1 MKRISTG
8 SPQDLFTRTRTR
20 LCKGPGQHFTRIST
34 RSAQRSKIFMPGPG
48 RKSHKIDMKGPAAA
62 AAGHTGHLED
72 FIRTSSTSAHKDLH
86 KIKQDSMSPG
96 CPQGLPR
103 GTCTRS
109 CEDFL
114 DDFSKIFKRSPHK
127 GLHNVIEGSLREDFT
142 RISTRS
148 SRKSLCKVMEGL
160 IQRGLHQDLYK
171 SFSQRPVQDHALFP

>member
-1 MKRISTG
+1 
-8 SPQDLFTRTRTR
+8 
-20 LCKGPGQHFTRIST
+20 
-34 RSAQRSKIFMPGPG
+34 MPGLG

-62 AAGHTGHLED
+62 AGHLED
-72 FIRTSSTSAHKDLH
+72 FIRTSCTSAHKDLH

-109 CEDFL
+109 CKDLL
-114 DDFSKIFKRSPHK
+114 DGFRKIIKRYPHK
-127 GLHNVIEGSLREDFT
+127 GLHKVIEGSLREDFT

-148 SRKSLCKVMEGL
+148 SRKSLYKVMEGPL

-171 SFSQRPVQDHALFP
+171 SFSQRPGQDHAMFP